1 MIIRHFQPLKKPWFC
16 PPNWVFGPMWS
27 TLYISMG
34 YASYLVFRDGGGFDG
49 QARWPLQLY
58 ASQLA
63 LNVAWTPIFFGAHK
77 VKLVRTQLLY
87 FCLKTMLC
95 KNHTI
100 HEHIIEDL
108 INLFLISG
116 IF

>member
-1 MIIRHFQPLKKPWFC
+1 MQQNKFCFVVSQPLKKPWFC

-27 TLYISMG
+27 TLYVSMG

-49 QARWPLQLY
+49 PARLPLQLY

-77 VKLVRTQLLY
+77 VKLVSIKRLFQWSISYLNLTPFQK
-87 FCLKTMLC
+87 LKVY
-95 KNHTI
+95 
-100 HEHIIEDL
+100 
-108 INLFLISG
+108 
-116 IF
+116 

>member
-1 MIIRHFQPLKKPWFC
+1 MIHEMIIYHFQPLKKPWFC

-77 VKLVRTQLLY
+77 VKLVRTQ
-87 FCLKTMLC
+87 F
-95 KNHTI
+95 
-100 HEHIIEDL
+100 
-108 INLFLISG
+108 
-116 IF
+116 